1 MSYQRTIR
9 RNVRRVRLQR
19 ATDALTRCPV
29 CGCDMR
35 RVWYSR
41 HKRKCP
47 VCGCCVII
55 KWADK
60 EAHERETD

>member
-29 CGCDMR
+29 CGC
-35 RVWYSR
+35 
-41 HKRKCP
+41 
-47 VCGCCVII
+47 CVAI

>member
-9 RNVRRVRLQR
+9 RNVRRVRIQR

-60 EAHERETD
+60 EAHEREPD